1 MLTRGILLV
10 QTRSLLARTGH
21 RDWLALTDAGFN
33 NPPQVE
39 TVDLA
44 FLPNLPTMLQVLDG
58 ILEEFNVE
66 KVILAEEIREF
77 APDLLDEYQKRFEGI
92 TIEFV
97 PHSKFDQLVPK
108 AKGIIRTGQYGLHA
122 PNLILQSGCT
132 YDG

>member
-1 MLTRGILLV
+1 
-10 QTRSLLARTGH
+10 
-21 RDWLALTDAGFN
+21 
-33 NPPQVE
+33 
-39 TVDLA
+39 
-44 FLPNLPTMLQVLDG
+44 MLQVLDG